1 MENPFKE
8 IEANISLLFQ
18 LPVLHISIIIV
29 QMVIHVEVSSTLP
42 VLERLCNC
50 CLE

>member
-29 QMVIHVEVSSTLP
+29 QMVIHVEGSSTLP